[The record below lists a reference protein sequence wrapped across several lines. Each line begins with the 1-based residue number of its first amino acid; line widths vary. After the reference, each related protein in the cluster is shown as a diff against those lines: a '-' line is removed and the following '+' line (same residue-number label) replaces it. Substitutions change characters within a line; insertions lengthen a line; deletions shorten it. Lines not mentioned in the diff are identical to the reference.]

1 MLVKIAT
8 RAKEEMT
15 SPPVSGK
22 VYMASQLT
30 DAFARKFYYLRLS
43 ITDVCNFR
51 CTYCLPDGYKP
62 GGVTNNGFLTVDEIR
77 RVNEYQVIPLHWR
90 VSNSEDE
97 VSKRIYFDAALKI
110 NQNLTDEQISDLI
123 FIVRDTQAG
132 FEYIEQRN
140 GYTLL
145 FVVVQ
150 SRDQIATLIQR
161 LRTFLGYPNIVR
173 LYQWNDEVLLS
184 QSQHTS
190 APKNKDIL

>member
-1 MLVKIAT
+1 MNFSSCCHPVYGDPIVGHISKNGLVVHRHKC
-8 RAKEEMT
+8 
-15 SPPVSGK
+15 
-22 VYMASQLT
+22 
-30 DAFARKFYYLRLS
+30 FS
-43 ITDVCNFR
+43 I
-51 CTYCLPDGYKP
+51 
-62 GGVTNNGFLTVDEIR
+62 DEIR

-184 QSQHTS
+184 QSQNTS